1 MPKSAKK
8 IVPSCAFLTKVVLFD
23 GTRRK
28 TANGITHTNYIKF
41 IQINYKSM
49 SKIIKLKKGL
59 DINLQGKAAE
69 SLVELPLAAE
79 YAVSPLDFENVTPKL
94 LVKVG
99 DKVKAGEPLFFDKNN
114 PRVLF
119 TSPVSGTVSAVNR
132 GEKRKILNVTVA
144 ADAQQE
150 SAEFALLDLQKATRE
165 EVIETLLKS
174 GLWTMILQRP
184 YGIVANPADEP
195 KAIFVSAFDS
205 APLAADM
212 NFALKGEK
220 ENLQKGLEVL
230 SKLSNGK
237 VHLSVKAKAEG
248 EMTSLKGAEIHTFE
262 GKHPVG
268 CVGVQIHHI
277 DPIAKGDIAWTVA
290 IQDVAA
296 IGRLFSTGK
305 VDLHKVVALTGS
317 EVEKPQYYRIISG
330 APVASIVDGNIKA
343 QAEGDTVRIISG
355 NVLTGKKVAADGFI
369 SATATQITVIPEGDK
384 YEMLGWIAP
393 RFNKFSVSRSYFSW
407 LCPKKEYK
415 LDTNLNGGVR
425 AFVVTGLFEEYL
437 PMDIYPMYLFKA
449 IIANDIDKMENL
461 GIYEIVEE
469 DVALCEFV
477 DPSKTEIQ
485 QLVRDGINLMIKE
498 C

>member
-1 MPKSAKK
+1 
-8 IVPSCAFLTKVVLFD
+8 
-23 GTRRK
+23 
-28 TANGITHTNYIKF
+28 
-41 IQINYKSM
+41 M

-69 SLVELPLAAE
+69 SLVELPLAKE

-114 PRVLF
+114 TRVLF

-132 GEKRKILNVTVA
+132 GEKRKVLNVTVA

-220 ENLQKGLEVL
+220 ESLQKGLEVL
-230 SKLSNGK
+230 SKLSGGK

-277 DPIAKGDIAWTVA
+277 DPIAKGDIVWTVA

-330 APVASIVDGNIKA
+330 APVSSIVDGNIKK
-343 QAEGDTVRIISG
+343 QAEGDSVRIISG

-369 SATATQITVIPEGDK
+369 TATATQITVIPEGDK

-415 LDTNLNGGVR
+415 LDTNVNGGVR

-449 IIANDIDKMENL
+449 IMANDIDKMENL

>member
-1 MPKSAKK
+1 
-8 IVPSCAFLTKVVLFD
+8 
-23 GTRRK
+23 
-28 TANGITHTNYIKF
+28 
-41 IQINYKSM
+41 M
-49 SKIIKLKKGL
+49 SKIIKLRKGL
-59 DINLQGKAAE
+59 DINLQGQAAE
-69 SLVELPLAAE
+69 VTVDTPLAGE

-99 DKVKAGEPLFFDKNN
+99 DKVKAGTPLFFDKNN
-114 PRVLF
+114 TRVLYC
-119 TSPVSGTVSAVNR
+119 SPVSGTVSAVNR

-144 ADAQQE
+144 ADKEQVSE
-150 SAEFALLDLQKATRE
+150 EFAVLDLKKASRE
-165 EVIETLLKS
+165 DVIETLLKS
-174 GLWTMILQRP
+174 GLWTTILQRP
-184 YGIVANPADEP
+184 YGIVANPADQP
-195 KAIFVSAFDS
+195 KAVFVSAFDS
-205 APLAADM
+205 APLAPNM
-212 NFALKGEK
+212 NYVLKGEQQ
-220 ENLQKGLEVL
+220 NLQKGMEVL
-230 SKLSNGK
+230 AKLAGGN
-237 VHLSVKAKAEG
+237 VNLSVRAKAEG
-248 EMTSLKGAEIHTFE
+248 EMPALKNVTLHTFE

-268 CVGVQIHHI
+268 NVGVQIHNI
-277 DPIAKGDIAWTVA
+277 DPISKGEIVWTVN

-296 IGRLFSTGK
+296 IGRLFATGK

-330 APVASIVDGNIKA
+330 APIASIVAGQIKK
-343 QAEGDTVRIISG
+343 QAEGDSVRIISG
-355 NVLTGKKVAADGFI
+355 NVLTGKKVAEDGFI
-369 SATATQITVIPEGDK
+369 TATASQITIIPEGDK
-384 YEMLGWIAP
+384 YEMFGWIAP
-393 RFNKFSVSRSYFSW
+393 RTHKFSVSRSYFSW
-407 LCPKKEYK
+407 LCPKKQYK

-449 IIANDIDKMENL
+449 IMANDIDKMENL

>member
-1 MPKSAKK
+1 
-8 IVPSCAFLTKVVLFD
+8 
-23 GTRRK
+23 
-28 TANGITHTNYIKF
+28 
-41 IQINYKSM
+41 M
-49 SKIIKLKKGL
+49 SKIIKLRKGL

-69 SLVELPLAAE
+69 SLVEVPMAKE

-99 DKVKAGEPLFFDKNN
+99 DKVKAGTPLFFDKNN
-114 PRVLF
+114 TRVLY

-144 ADAQQE
+144 ADAKQE
-150 SAEFALLDLQKATRE
+150 SEEFAILNLQKASRE
-165 EVIETLLKS
+165 EVVETLLKS

-184 YGIVANPADEP
+184 YGIVANPSDTP
-195 KAIFVSAFDS
+195 KAVFVSAFDS
-205 APLAADM
+205 APLAADA

-230 SKLSNGK
+230 NKLSSGK
-237 VHLSVKAKAEG
+237 VHLSVRVKAEG
-248 EMTSLKGAEIHTFE
+248 EMTSLNGVEIHKFE

-277 DPIAKGDIAWTVA
+277 DPMAKGDIAWTVA

-296 IGRLFSTGK
+296 IGRLFLTGK

-330 APVASIVDGNIKA
+330 APVASIIDGNIKK
-343 QAEGDTVRIISG
+343 QAEGDSVRIISG

-415 LDTNLNGGVR
+415 LDTNVNGGVR
-425 AFVVTGLFEEYL
+425 AFVVTGLFEDYL

-449 IIANDIDKMENL
+449 IMAGDIDKMENL

>member
-8 IVPSCAFLTKVVLFD
+8 IVPSCAFLTKVVLLD
-23 GTRRK
+23 ETRRK

-330 APVASIVDGNIKA
+330 APVASVVAGNIKA